1 MAKWL
6 ALSFSLKGAAKGRA
20 GRWDLLRGAAG
31 LKGEGPAR
39 IKAQHVRPAST
50 GPTDRAGGASRE
62 APPPPTRASRREP
75 KYWEQKREKK
85 RESRREGGSKGGSEE
100 AEIRGS

>member
-20 GRWDLLRGAAG
+20 GRWDLLRRAAG

-62 APPPPTRASRREP
+62 APPPTRASRREP
-75 KYWEQKREKK
+75 KYWEQKQEKK
-85 RESRREGGSKGGSEE
+85 SESRREGGSMGGSEE

>member
-20 GRWDLLRGAAG
+20 GRWDLLRRAAG

-62 APPPPTRASRREP
+62 APPPHSGFTQGAQILGT
-75 KYWEQKREKK
+75 KAGK
-85 RESRREGGSKGGSEE
+85 EE
-100 AEIRGS
+100 

>member
-6 ALSFSLKGAAKGRA
+6 ALSFTLKGAAKGRA
-20 GRWDLLRGAAG
+20 GRWDLWRGAAG
-31 LKGEGPAR
+31 LKGEGPAG
-39 IKAQHVRPAST
+39 IKAQHVRSAST

-62 APPPPTRASRREP
+62 AASPRASRREP

-85 RESRREGGSKGGSEE
+85 SESRREGGSKRGSEE